1 MASCS
6 CSCDQDGILD
16 DFTPLTLWFGDAI
29 FVLSGDW
36 ELVGLGLEV
45 GDGEEDGFFLLGV
58 INGIQFSLEFL
69 DRVLMVLFVISFGG
83 VQGGRGSAVD
93 TFLQLLLLFLISTS
107 VEKSKREKK
116 QNLTK
121 GNKKQTKMKLHK
133 INSA

>member
-1 MASCS
+1 M
-6 CSCDQDGILD
+6 
-16 DFTPLTLWFGDAI
+16 
-29 FVLSGDW
+29 
-36 ELVGLGLEV
+36 GLGLEV

-58 INGIQFSLEFL
+58 IKGIQFSLEFL

-121 GNKKQTKMKLHK
+121 GNKKQTKMKLRK

>member
-1 MASCS
+1 MG
-6 CSCDQDGILD
+6 Q
-16 DFTPLTLWFGDAI
+16 
-29 FVLSGDW
+29 
-36 ELVGLGLEV
+36 GLEV
-45 GDGEEDGFFLLGV
+45 GDGEVDGFFLLGV
-58 INGIQFSLEFL
+58 IKGIQLSLEFL

-121 GNKKQTKMKLHK
+121 GNKKQTK
-133 INSA
+133 